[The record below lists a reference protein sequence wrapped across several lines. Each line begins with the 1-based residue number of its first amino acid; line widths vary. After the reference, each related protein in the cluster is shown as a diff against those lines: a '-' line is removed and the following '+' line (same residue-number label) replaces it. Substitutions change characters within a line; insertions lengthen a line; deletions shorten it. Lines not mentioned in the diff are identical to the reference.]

1 MKTMKLISQKPVL
14 TLTLEEKDTLIKA
27 RKILDELTNYLET
40 EVDELLEVGGYCYQD
55 AINAYSII
63 NDLIDIA
70 VTPDSIEAKS
80 MILSLTTELIL

>member
-1 MKTMKLISQKPVL
+1 MKLISQKPVL

-27 RKILDELTNYLET
+27 RKILDELTNYLEE

-63 NDLIDIA
+63 KEILDMAI
-70 VTPDSIEAKS
+70 TPDSVEAKS
-80 MILSLTTELIL
+80 MVLSLTTELIL